1 MEATTDEIHDS
12 KVLKRLILKALN
24 HKLIYKAYMDGSY
37 DSSKSYDF
45 LKRMKIIPIIKP
57 RKNARIDRGP
67 PERCNSIKIF
77 KNLGEKEWS
86 KMMDYGKRWAV
97 ETAFSTFKRLYGEYC
112 MSKKMEN
119 ISKEMIAKAH
129 IYNMLINL

>member
-1 MEATTDEIHDS
+1 MEVTIDEIHDS

-24 HKLIYKAYMDGSY
+24 YKNIIKAYMDG
-37 DSSKSYDF
+37 SYDF

-67 PERCNSIKIF
+67 PERCNSVTIF

-112 MSKKMEN
+112 MSRKMEN
-119 ISKEMIAKAH
+119 ISKEMMAKAY

>member
-1 MEATTDEIHDS
+1 MEVTTDEIHDS
-12 KVLKRLILKALN
+12 EVLKRLILKALN
-24 HKLIYKAYMDGSY
+24 YKLIYKAHMDG
-37 DSSKSYDF
+37 SYDF

-57 RKNARIDRGP
+57 RKNARIDREP

-86 KMMDYGKRWAV
+86 KMMNYGKRWAV

-112 MSKKMEN
+112 G
-119 ISKEMIAKAH
+119 
-129 IYNMLINL
+129 LILLIL

>member
-1 MEATTDEIHDS
+1 MEVTIDEIHDS
-12 KVLKRLILKALN
+12 KVLKRLILNALN
-24 HKLIYKAYMDGSY
+24 HKNIIKAYMDG
-37 DSSKSYDF
+37 SYDF

-86 KMMDYGKRWAV
+86 KMMG
-97 ETAFSTFKRLYGEYC
+97 C
-112 MSKKMEN
+112 
-119 ISKEMIAKAH
+119 
-129 IYNMLINL
+129 